1 MLKTFFMSL
10 HVKGK
15 QAQRRV
21 PIKRNC
27 EYRTGKDKKILSLM
41 RQEGTGSRVQVKALV
56 LHVKI
61 VLIAEEMEDTMFVN
75 PSSLTV
81 QKEKMREL
89 LSARSYGL
97 YKITRQSVL
106 LLSENKMQG
115 TECLQRTNI
124 CNKCNR
130 K

>member
-1 MLKTFFMSL
+1 M
-10 HVKGK
+10 KGK
-15 QAQRRV
+15 KAQRRV

-115 TECLQRTNI
+115 TECLQRRTNI
-124 CNKCNR
+124 CHKCNR